1 MYSKALQFQLHNF
14 LEHLMTC
21 STNYTKFTGA
31 RAISNMTY
39 KNLYCNSENSI
50 EFVTMELMCLVG
62 SYLSYV
68 WIATTL

>member
-1 MYSKALQFQLHNF
+1 
-14 LEHLMTC
+14 MTC